1 MKHYIFAYFA
11 LAVGCGSADV
21 SERPMAFVPV
31 QKTEE
36 PAPKTVCVSE
46 RAAAADPD
54 LHQIV
59 TAAFAYWQS
68 DEDVDGVAQWEL
80 VEPSDD
86 CDVPIIFSG
95 ESVGWKSETQAA
107 GLLVEGRMEPGKC
120 EPYTILLR
128 HDRWEETV
136 KYGWAFPVL
145 AHEIGHMFCLPHSE
159 DPDDVMSPS
168 IGMDE

>member
-1 MKHYIFAYFA
+1 MKHYLFACFA

-21 SERPMAFVPV
+21 SERPMVFAPV
-31 QKTEE
+31 ENSEE
-36 PAPKTVCVSE
+36 PKPKTVCVSE

-59 TAAFAYWQS
+59 TAAFAYWEAEKAV
-68 DEDVDGVAQWEL
+68 EDVANWEL

-86 CDVPIIFSG
+86 CDVPILFSG

-128 HDRWEETV
+128 QDRWEQTV
-136 KYGWAFPVL
+136 KDGWAFPVL
-145 AHEIGHMFCLPHSE
+145 AHEIGHIFCLPHSD
-159 DPDDVMSPS
+159 DPTDLMYPS
-168 IGMDE
+168 VGMDE